1 MSNFLDWQDE
11 QHKEK
16 RSRIDENGSGGSP
29 RTGSGFEQGSG
40 DQATSTVVPDPES
53 SMRSVIEQL
62 LDMFDGSVS
71 YDEVNLSKRQ
81 ENLMRG
87 SEWQLRFYLKEDRWP
102 TEEEKQGALT
112 SIARGGTPLADMLSE
127 QPWLST

>member
-1 MSNFLDWQDE
+1 MANFLD
-11 QHKEK
+11 QHKERAAPE
-16 RSRIDENGSGGSP
+16 RSRIDENGSNSDP
-29 RTGSGFEQGSG
+29 NTKSGFEQGSG
-40 DQATSTVVPDPES
+40 DQAASTVVPDPES

-112 SIARGGTPLADMLSE
+112 SIAHGGTPLGDLINVRN
-127 QPWLST
+127 T